1 MVSFPI
7 MNLIS
12 IVKTQNTRKH
22 CLSIIAISLS
32 IFLPATGAHSAPH
45 QELQGVKSEIVRQQ
59 RSLKSQS
66 KKLDSLQ
73 SSLKSQELTI
83 SSLEKSIASTKKK
96 LSTANANIKQLEKKI
111 SDLEA
116 QKIQQSDHLK
126 KLIYTFYITSQSRSA
141 TRLLEDNSNDDRI
154 SQYYQ
159 HLAKARAKAIEA
171 LQNTQQKLNE
181 NENVLKRE
189 KTTIDDLF
197 QKQTQR
203 YQKLKRSQ
211 LNRRSIVNKIRSN
224 ISTDKHY
231 LAELQRNESRLKA
244 EIAKAAKAARRN
256 AVQMNGI
263 NHQRGKLPW
272 PVQGNILHRF
282 GTHQSG
288 QINWKGI
295 VIATDYRQPIKAV
308 YPGTVVFSEYLRGY
322 GLVILLDHGK
332 GDMTLYGFNQSLLK
346 KEGDKVHAGE
356 TIALAGDTGGQAQP
370 SLYFEVRRNS
380 QAQNPLSWLSK

>member
-12 IVKTQNTRKH
+12 IVKTQNTRQH